1 LEQISKLKKDLQMEK
16 SQKSNLAKEIEELKR
31 NQQEISISSMGG

>member
-16 SQKSNLAKEIEELKR
+16 SQKAKEIEELKR